1 MNPFAVLMVVLN
13 IGAGV
18 YEIARHRDWGMGLM
32 YLCYAVTTAILG
44 TRGGK

>member
-1 MNPFAVLMVVLN
+1 MNPFAAFMVVLN
-13 IGAGV
+13 LGAGL
-18 YEIARHRDWGMGLM
+18 YEIVKHRDWGLGSM